1 MSSRKNR
8 SLCSK
13 LMGVHSLNMQDSFT
27 SEFASTWVDIVLAV
41 ISQNRQIQKQLIFI
55 LLCILSFGSP
65 SFAQIQ
71 ESGEFITT
79 EDGLSQGLVFDII
92 QDDEGFLWFATL
104 DGLNRY
110 DGYTFKAFTNDPQDS
125 ESISANLVT
134 KLFIDS
140 SRRIW
145 AITSTAGI
153 NIYNK
158 HLGKFQRIYHD
169 LTDANSLSGNSVTSV
184 VEIAKDEFI
193 VAVENRVINRFTLD
207 ESFFIENRN
216 PKVEVI
222 KLPDQELLEHA
233 DKSANSNNKLKGIV
247 KDLEG
252 RIWVGGMHSI
262 YKFDINTRS
271 FSLTAEN
278 YTFNHGVVL
287 KNGLMILGGINDP
300 TINFDGVNI
309 RPMEDELSNS
319 TDITINKDGT
329 VSITNWEY
337 TFELN
342 ATQISQNK
350 STILPIST
358 LAKKCV
364 FKDNSGVYW
373 IGTNGYGII
382 KYNPAKLN
390 FDHKLIGTSISGIF
404 PLPGEKLICK
414 TNTGQVFDLE
424 GKGFDFKVF
433 GIPSRDVL
441 LGDMLLLKNGNV
453 VIKGEIGNEISGVEK
468 WIFFVDPSNQKTS
481 QIEAPWY
488 LVWQKMV
495 EGKKEDIWV
504 LSPEG
509 LLTRIDASRSK
520 FEVLNIQDG
529 NVISAEDFSQL
540 AFNHKMGTAI
550 HYDKNVLWLGYESGF
565 YKCELDPFTNDISK
579 VKKYSNVTGDN
590 YSLSN
595 NYVTHFM
602 NDPIFPEKYM
612 WICTRGGGLNKLN
625 IEEET
630 FERFT
635 TKDGLPNDVVY
646 GVLNDQFSNLWGS
659 TNKGIFCLSQ
669 KNTFEEKIE
678 YNFRNFNSTDGLQE
692 SEFNTNSFRKLSD
705 NKLAFG
711 GVNGLNV
718 FDPRQILMEE
728 FIPPVFITK
737 LMVDNKE
744 VLPLDDTKLLD
755 KDILFTEEIEL
766 THLQDILSIEFASL
780 DFNNPAINKY
790 RYRLKPI
797 DKDWIET
804 GTSRSATY
812 LHLPTGNYSFELQG
826 SNSHNIW
833 NDKITELKI
842 RVLPPWWFTW
852 WAYLIYA
859 LFAMFLF
866 WRYFKFINNR
876 ANLNQQL
883 IFEKNEAEKAKELDQ
898 LKTRLYTNLTH
909 EFRTPLTIIIGMV
922 DQIKGST
929 ERNMGEGLEMIKRNG
944 ENLLQLVNRML
955 DLSKIESGKMVLDAR
970 QGDIIQTLKNVSD
983 SFVGYAANKEIA
995 LHFLSDLDQ
1004 KSMIYDDEKIRHIFS
1019 NLISNAIK
1027 FTLAGGNIY
1036 ISVRQQE
1043 NDLLIKVKDTGKG
1056 ILPEQQ
1062 DKIFDRFYQIESE
1075 DNRTSEGTGIG
1086 LALCKELVLLMN
1098 GEISVQSPPS
1108 GSEQGSEFTVLFPT
1122 SGALKDSKSVER
1134 SSNTLQAAAPA
1145 SALQKQTDGKVPASI
1160 PEIQT
1165 IEHNEDEKVILLV
1178 EDNPDIVAYVA
1189 LCLKDYKLIVATN
1202 GVEGLDLAIEAIPD
1216 LIISDVMMPI
1226 MDGFEMCEKIKQDG
1240 RTNHI
1245 PVVIL
1250 TAKADLESKIAGL
1263 EFGANAYISKPFDT
1277 DELLLTVRNLFNLR
1291 TKLQAHYQVDF
1302 NAHELEVTAETTE
1315 VATLPTIDE
1324 FVIVVRE
1331 KIEARINDYGL
1342 SVEDLAREL
1351 HFSRSQFSR
1360 KLSAL
1365 IGMTPV
1371 KYIRLIRLEKAKS
1384 MLTDPAISVTA
1395 IAFDCGF
1402 NDPSYFARVFKK
1414 EFGVTPVEWRESFLP

>member
-1 MSSRKNR
+1 
-8 SLCSK
+8 
-13 LMGVHSLNMQDSFT
+13 MGVPSLNMQDSFK
-27 SEFASTWVDIVLAV
+27 SEFASTWADIVLAV
-41 ISQNRQIQKQLIFI
+41 ISQNRQLQKQLIFI
-55 LLCILSFGSP
+55 LLCILRFSSP

-79 EDGLSQGLVFDII
+79 EHGLSQGLVFDII

-110 DGYTFKAFTNDPQDS
+110 DGYTFKAFTNDPQDP

-140 SRRIW
+140 SSRLW
-145 AITSTAGI
+145 AITPNAGI

-169 LTDANSLSGNSVTSV
+169 PTDANSLSGNSVASV

-207 ESFFIENRN
+207 ESFLIENKN

-222 KLPDQELLEHA
+222 ELPDQEQLEHA
-233 DKSANSNNKLKGIV
+233 DKSANSNSKLKGIV

-252 RIWVGGMHSI
+252 RIWVGGMHSF

-300 TINFDGVNI
+300 TISFDGVNI
-309 RPMEDELSNS
+309 HPMEDELSNS

-342 ATQISQNK
+342 TPQFSQNK

-364 FKDNSGVYW
+364 FKDNSGIYW

-390 FDHKLIGTSISGIF
+390 FDHKLIGNSISGIF

-414 TNTGQVFDLE
+414 SNTGQVFDLE
-424 GKGFDFKVF
+424 GKAFDFKVF

-441 LGDMLLLKNGNV
+441 LGDVLLLKNGNV
-453 VIKGEIGNEISGVEK
+453 IIKGEIENEISGVEK

-481 QIEAPWY
+481 QIEAPWH
-488 LVWQKMV
+488 LVSQKMV
-495 EGKKEDIWV
+495 EGIKEDIWI
-504 LSPEG
+504 LSQDG
-509 LLTRIDASRSK
+509 LVIRIDASRSK
-520 FEVLNIQDG
+520 LEMLSLQDG
-529 NVISAEDFSQL
+529 NVISDEAFSQL
-540 AFNHKMGTAI
+540 VFNHKMGTAI
-550 HYDKNVLWLGYESGF
+550 HYDNNVLWLGYESGF

-602 NDPIFPEKYM
+602 NDPIFPDKYM
-612 WICTRGGGLNKLN
+612 WICTRGGGLNKFD
-625 IEEET
+625 IEAET

-711 GVNGLNV
+711 GINGLNI
-718 FDPRQILMEE
+718 FDPKQILTEE

-744 VLPLDDTKLLD
+744 ILPSDDTKLLD

-790 RYRLKPI
+790 RHRLKPI
-797 DKDWIET
+797 DKEWVET

-812 LHLPTGNYSFELQG
+812 LHLPTGNYTFELQG
-826 SNSHNIW
+826 SNSHSIW
-833 NDKITELKI
+833 NDKTTYLKI
-842 RVLPPWWFTW
+842 NVLPPWWLTW
-852 WAYLIYA
+852 WAFLMYSV
-859 LFAMFLF
+859 FGTFLF
-866 WRYFKFINNR
+866 WQYYKFITTR
-876 ANLNQQL
+876 AKLNQQL
-883 IFEKNEAEKAKELDQ
+883 VFEKSESEKAKELDL

-929 ERNMGEGLEMIKRNG
+929 EQNMAEGLDMIKRNG

-983 SFVGYAANKEIA
+983 SFVGYAANKDIVI
-995 LHFLSDLDQ
+995 HFLSDMDQ
-1004 KSMIYDDEKIRHIFS
+1004 KNMIYDDEKIRHIFS

-1036 ISVRQQE
+1036 VSVRQQE
-1043 NDLLIKVKDTGKG
+1043 NDLLLKVKDTGKG
-1056 ILPEQQ
+1056 ILPDQL
-1062 DKIFDRFYQIESE
+1062 DKVFDRFYQIESE

-1086 LALCKELVLLMN
+1086 LALCKELVFLMN
-1098 GEISVQSPPS
+1098 GKISVQSPPT
-1108 GSEQGSEFTVLFPT
+1108 GSDHGSEFIVLLPT
-1122 SGALKDSKSVER
+1122 TGALQDLNPIGR
-1134 SSNTLQAAAPA
+1134 SAHNINADAFTSNVQRQTVAKAP
-1145 SALQKQTDGKVPASI
+1145 SLI

-1165 IEHNEDEKVILLV
+1165 SAHKEDEKVILLV
-1178 EDNPDIVAYVA
+1178 EDNADIVAYVA
-1189 LCLKDYKLIVATN
+1189 SCLRDYKLIVATN
-1202 GVEGLDLAIEAIPD
+1202 GVEGLEMAVEAIPD
-1216 LIISDVMMPI
+1216 LIVSDVMMPI
-1226 MDGFEMCEKIKQDG
+1226 MDGFEMCKRIKQDT

-1250 TAKADLESKIAGL
+1250 TAKADLESKIEGL
-1263 EFGANAYISKPFDT
+1263 EYGANAYLSKPFDT
-1277 DELLLTVRNLFNLR
+1277 DELLLTIRNLFRLR
-1291 TKLQAHYQVDF
+1291 RQLQAHYRVGFNKDEVVDPI
-1302 NAHELEVTAETTE
+1302 ETIEEVTSPK
-1315 VATLPTIDE
+1315 LDE
-1324 FVIVVRE
+1324 FVIEVRE
-1331 KIEARINDYGL
+1331 KIESRIADFGL
-1342 SVEDLAREL
+1342 SVEDLAKDL
-1351 HFSRSQFSR
+1351 HFSQSQFSR
-1360 KLSAL
+1360 KLNAV

-1371 KYIRLIRLEKAKS
+1371 KYIRQIRLEKAKG
-1384 MLTDPAISVTA
+1384 MLKDPTLSIIV
-1395 IAFDCGF
+1395 IAYDCGF
-1402 NDPSYFARVFKK
+1402 SDPSYFTRVFKK
-1414 EFGVTPVEWRESFLP
+1414 EFGAPPLEWREKNEED